1 MNETNLMCSVSTK
14 GDYIAIFAKLPSD
27 FEKECANCIVFY
39 DLLKLSLGEDYVE
52 PLRTQYTDVLT
63 FGGNIAV
70 KKKKSHV
77 RHGQN
82 KKINI
87 ITVTMT

>member
-14 GDYIAIFAKLPSD
+14 GDYIAIFSNLPSD

-39 DLLKLSLGEDYVE
+39 DLLKLSLGEDYIQ
-52 PLRTQYTDVLT
+52 PIRTQYTDELT
-63 FGGNIAV
+63 FDNNITV

-82 KKINI
+82 KKMNI
-87 ITVTMT
+87 IAMTMT

>member
-70 KKKKSHV
+70 KKKKNHMFV
-77 RHGQN
+77 MVKT
-82 KKINI
+82 KK
-87 ITVTMT
+87 